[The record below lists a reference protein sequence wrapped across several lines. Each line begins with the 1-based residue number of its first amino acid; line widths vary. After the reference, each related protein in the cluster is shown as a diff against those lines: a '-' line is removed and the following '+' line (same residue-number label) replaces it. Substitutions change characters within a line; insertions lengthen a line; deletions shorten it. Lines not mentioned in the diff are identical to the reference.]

1 MQRRSNFF
9 FSSRRPL
16 RLYLGYKIRTVFK
29 RGLIF
34 LVLLVIALSTLF
46 PVYFMVVN
54 AFKTQSDYISQ
65 KLILPREFV
74 TDNLRLV
81 WTERHLQFYFR
92 NSLLV
97 VAGAVFIYL
106 FVCSTAAYA
115 FAKLHFPFRLEIF
128 LIVLALT
135 ILPQVV
141 ILLPLYRLVVLF
153 RLLNK
158 HLGLIIVYVAY
169 FAPFGTYLMTSYY
182 RSIPNEII
190 EAAKIDGAS
199 DWQIYIRIM
208 LPIGKAGLATLA
220 VVGSMAMW
228 KELLFAMVL
237 LQEESNRTLMVGI
250 AALKG
255 ETAAKATTLSAALL
269 ISSIPAIVIFL
280 FLQQYVTKGF
290 TTGGIKE

>member
-1 MQRRSNFF
+1 MQRRSNFS
-9 FSSRRPL
+9 FSSIFLL
-16 RLYLGYKIRTVFK
+16 RFHLGYKTATLVK

-34 LVLLVIALSTLF
+34 VILLAIALSTLF
-46 PVYFMVVN
+46 PVYFMAVN

-65 KLILPREFV
+65 KLTLPREFV

-97 VAGAVFIYL
+97 VGGAVFIYL

-115 FAKLHFPFRLEIF
+115 FAKLRFRFRLEIF
-128 LIVLALT
+128 LVVLALT

-153 RLLNK
+153 GLLNK

-182 RSIPNEII
+182 RNIPTDII
-190 EAAKIDGAS
+190 EAAKIDGAN
-199 DWQIYIRIM
+199 DWKIYTRIM
-208 LPIGKAGLATLA
+208 LPIGKPGLATLA
-220 VVGSMAMW
+220 VVGSLAMW

-237 LQEESNRTLMVGI
+237 LQEQSNRTLMVGI

-269 ISSIPAIVIFL
+269 ISSIPAIAIFL

-290 TTGGIKE
+290 TVGAIKE

>member
-1 MQRRSNFF
+1 
-9 FSSRRPL
+9 
-16 RLYLGYKIRTVFK
+16 
-29 RGLIF
+29 
-34 LVLLVIALSTLF
+34 
-46 PVYFMVVN
+46 MVVS
-54 AFKTQSDYISQ
+54 AFKTEADYIFR
-65 KLILPREFV
+65 KFTLPQEII
-74 TDNLRLV
+74 TDNFRLV
-81 WTERHLQFYFR
+81 WTKRHLQFYFR

-97 VAGAVFIYL
+97 VGGAVFIYL

-128 LIVLALT
+128 LMVLALT

-141 ILLPLYRLVVLF
+141 ILLPLYRLVVFF

-190 EAAKIDGAS
+190 EAAKIDGAD
-199 DWQIYIRIM
+199 DWQIYTRIM
-208 LPIGKAGLATLA
+208 LPIGKPGLATLA

-237 LQEESNRTLMVGI
+237 LQKESNRTLMAGI

-255 ETAAKATTLSAALL
+255 ETAAKVTTLSAALL
-269 ISSIPAIVIFL
+269 ISAIPTIAIFL
-280 FLQQYVTKGF
+280 FLQQYLTKGF
-290 TTGGIKE
+290 TTGAIKE